1 LGGGGIEQD
10 RLTHRLT
17 EVARDLGNRDLLL
30 YMRDLAERGGATRAE
45 IASARRWLL
54 ARLRE
59 DWGAAARGRGNPYKY
74 DYRRQESRTALGD
87 LVQSYLLAQDRMVQ
101 PDVYAG
107 LSAEIMTLAGV
118 LPGIHPFLRK
128 YARRLASRLP

>member
-1 LGGGGIEQD
+1 ML
-10 RLTHRLT
+10 RHL
-17 EVARDLGNRDLLL
+17 
-30 YMRDLAERGGATRAE
+30 ERAGT
-45 IASARRWLL
+45 
-54 ARLRE
+54 
-59 DWGAAARGRGNPYKY
+59 GAAVKE
-74 DYRRQESRTALGD
+74 ESALALKLDPSEVPGVPKP